1 MFNVLE
7 KLKREKTIREM
18 SLMSEIILKNA
29 TVITMNRRREII
41 QDGAVVIEGNKI
53 IEVGK
58 TKKIKSSHRA
68 DVEID
73 CSGKMVLPGLIDC
86 HVHLAQALIRGCA
99 DDMALIPWLRE
110 RVLPL
115 QGAYT
120 PIEGELSARL
130 CCLEMIK
137 SGTTTFVE
145 SLLHWRYGFNQ
156 IARTVEKI
164 GIRAVLSK
172 SLMNIPGY
180 ADQKDAIPGGMIEDG
195 ETTIKQTIEMIKRW
209 HGKANNRI
217 HVWFGARTP
226 GACTVDF
233 YREISEKARKYRTG
247 ITIHLGEVKKDIEYL
262 RREFGMTPM
271 EFMQH
276 CGIVGPNVIYAHG
289 VWIPPEDFKIL
300 HKTGGTVCHCPASNL
315 KLASGFAPIP
325 EMLSSGVN
333 VALGCDGG
341 PSNNCYD
348 MIREMKLAAII
359 HKARLLDPEVLPAE
373 TVLEMATLNGAKA
386 TLWRNKI
393 GSIERGKVADIIV
406 VDLRRPHLVPVRN
419 PVSNLVYAANGGDVD
434 TVIIDGKIIM
444 ENRRVMSLD
453 EEEVIH
459 QAMEMG
465 VAVDKRLGLNIRS
478 KWPLK

>member
-1 MFNVLE
+1 MADL
-7 KLKREKTIREM
+7 
-18 SLMSEIILKNA
+18 ILKNA
-29 TVITMNRRREII
+29 TVVTMNRRREII
-41 QDGAVVIEGNKI
+41 QDGAVVVEGNRI

-58 TKKIKSSHRA
+58 TKKVKSLHRT
-68 DVEID
+68 DLEID
-73 CSGKMVLPGLIDC
+73 CSEKLVLPGLIDC

-99 DDMALIPWLRE
+99 DDLALIPWLKE

-115 QGAYT
+115 QGTYT
-120 PIEGELSARL
+120 SKEGELSAKL

-145 SLLHWRYGFNQ
+145 SLLHWRYGFDE
-156 IARTVEKI
+156 IAKVVEKI
-164 GIRAVLSK
+164 GIRGVLSK
-172 SLMNIPGY
+172 SLMNTPGY
-180 ADQKDAIPGGMIEDG
+180 ADQKNAIPEGMVEDG
-195 ETTIKQTIEMIKRW
+195 ETTLKQTIGMIKRW
-209 HGKANNRI
+209 HGKANDRI

-233 YREISEKARKYRTG
+233 YREISERAKEYKTG

-271 EFMQH
+271 EFMRH
-276 CGIVGPNVIYAHG
+276 CGIVGPHVIYAHG

-300 HKTGGTVCHCPASNL
+300 RETGGTVCHCPASNL

-325 EMLSSGVN
+325 EMLNAGVN

-348 MIREMKLAAII
+348 MIREMKLAALI

-373 TVLEMATLNGAKA
+373 TVLEMATRNGADA

-393 GSIERGKVADIIV
+393 GSIEKGKIADLIV
-406 VDLRRPHLVPVRN
+406 IDLHKPHLVPVRN
-419 PVSNLVYAANGGDVD
+419 PVSNLVYAANGSDVE
-434 TVIIDGKIIM
+434 TVIIDGKIVM
-444 ENRRVMSLD
+444 KNRRITSIN
-453 EEEVIH
+453 EEEVV
-459 QAMEMG
+459 QEAMKAGLEI
-465 VAVDKRLGLNIRS
+465 DKKLGLNIKSR
-478 KWPLK
+478 WPLK